1 MKSLATAF
9 AVSAALVMSPPAQAR
24 HLHVYHTNSMVKGLG
39 YGFAHMLHFAIEH
52 PLGGRPRAWCGW
64 FMRQQKG
71 VADPSYNLARNW
83 AHWGSPSSLHP
94 GAVVVWN
101 HHVGEAAAGECPA
114 GRVMLHSGNDG
125 HAVRT
130 RCVSLRGVIAIRD

>member
-1 MKSLATAF
+1 MKTLATA
-9 AVSAALVMSPPAQAR
+9 AAISALLVLSPPAQAR
-24 HLHVYHTNSMVKGLG
+24 HIIHAHNMAEGLG
-39 YGFAHMLHFAIEH
+39 YGLAQMLHFSIEH
-52 PLGGRPRAWCGW
+52 PIGHRPGRWCGW
-64 FMRQQKG
+64 YLRQVKG
-71 VADPSYNLARNW
+71 VSDPSYNLARNW
-83 AHWGSPSSLHP
+83 AHWGHSTSLHP

-130 RCVSLRGVIAIRD
+130 RCVSLRGVIAIRE